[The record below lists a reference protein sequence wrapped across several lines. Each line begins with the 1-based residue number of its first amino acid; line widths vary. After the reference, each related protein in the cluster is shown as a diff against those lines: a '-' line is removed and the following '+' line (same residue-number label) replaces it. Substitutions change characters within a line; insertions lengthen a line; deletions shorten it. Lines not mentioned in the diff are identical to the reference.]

1 MVQDVKE
8 VLKSA
13 GIRPSYQR
21 VQILKTLRATDKHPT
36 AEELLKMVNSAS
48 DVEIS
53 RATLYNT
60 LQLFIDNGIIVQV
73 DTNSHEA
80 HYEPNVSFHPHFVCT
95 KCKRIF
101 DVKGSWHGVDVPE
114 GFVVHSHTVNV
125 SGVCR
130 ECSETA
136 DN

>member
-60 LQLFIDNGIIVQV
+60 LQLLLTMASLCRWIQ
-73 DTNSHEA
+73 TL
-80 HYEPNVSFHPHFVCT
+80 T
-95 KCKRIF
+95 KLIT
-101 DVKGSWHGVDVPE
+101 SQ
-114 GFVVHSHTVNV
+114 T
-125 SGVCR
+125 
-130 ECSETA
+130 
-136 DN
+136 